1 MQEVHSDFVHD
12 ADLWFADGSI
22 VLQAE
27 NTLFKVYAG
36 ILSQASPVFKDMI
49 TVPQG
54 DIEHTETYENCPLVL
69 MAGDCAQDMHAFL
82 KALHD
87 SRWVLDCDCKY
98 NEISIAEHGPLAIS
112 SSRTQNRQIY
122 P

>member
-1 MQEVHSDFVHD
+1 MQEVRSDFVHD
-12 ADLWFADGSI
+12 ADLWFSDGSI

-54 DIEHTETYENCPLVL
+54 DIQHTETYEGCPLVL
-69 MAGDCAQDMHAFL
+69 MAGDCAPDMHAFL
-82 KALHD
+82 KTLHD
-87 SRWVLDCDCKY
+87 SRYVLDYDCKF
-98 NEISIAEHGPLAIS
+98 NEISMLSTIP
-112 SSRTQNRQIY
+112 
-122 P
+122 